1 MKIVAATVPD
11 AASDP
16 KHPDHDAWVKDHTLR
31 MEIEHAK
38 RVGIPL
44 RVAEAEN
51 ARLLER
57 TARIS
62 QDAHQKQSVTA
73 QPRASRAQRQRL
85 RGVRTRAAKPTVP
98 AAKLSPCGRCG
109 VCRACMRERRVLKII
124 QKHRTGDQFMTS
136 LMLELTA
143 TLMNAM
149 RGIGK
154 FRGVTPDVSD
164 RMVERETESICDRS
178 IRWLG
183 EWR

>member
-57 TARIS
+57 SERVARDS
-62 QDAHQKQSVTA
+62 AGKPVA
-73 QPRASRAQRQRL
+73 KPQRQSRVHRQQL

-124 QKHRTGDQFMTS
+124 EKHRTGDQFMTS

>member
-1 MKIVAATVPD
+1 MKIAAVTAPD

-16 KHPDHDAWVKDHTLR
+16 AHPDHDAWVKDHTLK

-51 ARLLER
+51 QRLLER
-57 TARIS
+57 SARIARETS
-62 QDAHQKQSVTA
+62 KPKKPKPAPRTTRQQRHRQRSVTI
-73 QPRASRAQRQRL
+73 
-85 RGVRTRAAKPTVP
+85 RAAKPIVP
-98 AAKLSPCGRCG
+98 GAAMSPCGRCG
-109 VCRACMRERRVLKII
+109 VCRRCMRERRILKII
-124 QKHRTGDQFMTS
+124 QKGRAGDQFMFS
-136 LMLELTA
+136 LALEMTA

-149 RGIGK
+149 NCRGPFK
-154 FRGVTPDVSD
+154 DLSPADSD
-164 RMVERETESICDRS
+164 RMVANAAESICDRS